1 MAGAG
6 AGGPAPAPRRETL
19 THPRPTFA
27 GMDQA
32 AIEAGLAEVCA
43 QLNAAHGRLVE
54 LVGGRAR
61 LPLLGGGGHPHLRA
75 VGGVAH
81 GVLTAPRP

>member
-1 MAGAG
+1 MRAGVG
-6 AGGPAPAPRRETL
+6 IRAPGTL

-27 GMDQA
+27 RMDQA
-32 AIEAGLAEVCA
+32 EIEAGLAEVCA

-54 LVGGRAR
+54 LVAAALASR
-61 LPLLGGGGHPHLRA
+61 LLGGGGHPHLRA

-81 GVLTAPRP
+81 GVLTASRP